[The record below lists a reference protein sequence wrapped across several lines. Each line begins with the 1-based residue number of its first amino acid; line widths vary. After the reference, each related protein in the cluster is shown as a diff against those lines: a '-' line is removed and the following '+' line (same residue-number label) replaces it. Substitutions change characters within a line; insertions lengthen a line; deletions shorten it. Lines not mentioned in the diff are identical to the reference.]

1 MQDETNTQEIKDRLE
16 LIENMLSAGRR
27 KTESWGWVFV
37 LWGVAYYIAIAWS
50 SWGKGMRLIGHM
62 AWPVTMFT
70 ACLLTLVISYVTK
83 KDEPATTMGRAIGS
97 IWFSVGIS
105 MLLLFPSLSIA
116 NKLDQQSF
124 VALIAIM
131 LAIANGA
138 SGIILKWRAQIGCS
152 AVWWTTSVAAVFCS
166 VAQVTILFLAAL
178 TVCQIGF
185 GIYAMTCESKRRHEA
200 VHA

>member
-1 MQDETNTQEIKDRLE
+1 MQEQTNTQELKDRLE

-50 SWGKGMRLIGHM
+50 SWGNSLRLFSHL
-62 AWPVTMFT
+62 AWPVTMLT
-70 ACLLTLVISYVTK
+70 ACLLTMVIAFSRK
-83 KDEPATTMGRAIGS
+83 RNEPETTMGRAIGS

-105 MLLLFPSLSIA
+105 MLLLFPSLSMA
-116 NKLDQQSF
+116 HKLDQQSF
-124 VALIAIM
+124 VALIAVM

-138 SGIILKWRAQIGCS
+138 SGMILKWRAQIGCS
-152 AVWWTTSVAAVFCS
+152 VVWWITSVAAVFCS
-166 VAQVTILFLAAL
+166 VAQVTILFLATL

-185 GIYAMTCESKRRHEA
+185 GIYAMTRESKRRHEA

>member
-1 MQDETNTQEIKDRLE
+1 MQDETNTQELKDRLE

-37 LWGVAYYIAIAWS
+37 LWGVAYYIAIGWS
-50 SWGKGMRLIGHM
+50 SWGYGIRLFGHM
-62 AWPVTMFT
+62 AWPVTMLS
-70 ACLLTLVISYVTK
+70 ACLLTLVISYFK
-83 KDEPATTMGRAIGS
+83 KKNAPATTMGRAIGS
-97 IWFSVGIS
+97 IWLSVGIS
-105 MLLLFPSLSIA
+105 MILMFPSLSLA
-116 NKLDQQSF
+116 RKLDQQTF

-152 AVWWTTSVAAVFCS
+152 AVWWITSVAAVFLN

-185 GIYAMTCESKRRHEA
+185 GIYAMICESKRRQEA